1 MNALLFIFDPHSVR
15 RRVSNPIVCVLPQ
28 FWDTIRV
35 EHGLNEEGQYEG
47 DNKLQLERMDVYFN
61 EAEYVMQLRSPTFDL
76 YYSKSN
82 WVCR

>member
-1 MNALLFIFDPHSVR
+1 MCFNAIASL
-15 RRVSNPIVCVLPQ
+15 Q

-61 EAEYVMQLRSPTFDL
+61 EAEYVVASFMSVAP
-76 YYSKSN
+76 
-82 WVCR
+82 